1 MEIIRK
7 SIHAG
12 EAGHAAALAGIKPGM
27 TELEA
32 FVLVQHAAT
41 EAAGE
46 QVVVYGDF
54 ASGPRLVTDRG
65 GPPTHRKIDPGDLF
79 LLDYSVIVHGYRGD
93 FTNTFNVGGASKP
106 GQRDLFDACVGAIS
120 AGESALKAGVPAKA
134 IDDAVRAISAP

>member
-1 MEIIRK
+1 MPRPK
-7 SIHAG
+7 PAG
-12 EAGHAAALAGIKPGM
+12 EP
-27 TELEA
+27 
-32 FVLVQHAAT
+32 
-41 EAAGE
+41 
-46 QVVVYGDF
+46 VVVYGDF

-93 FTNTFNVGGASKP
+93 FTNTFNVGGPSKP

-134 IDDAVRAISAP
+134 IDDAVRAHLRA